1 MTTTM
6 INAQDIYSVCV
17 LHLSVLQF
25 CDIFTDIL
33 CSWVIII
40 IIIIIITLIITSVK
54 NHLYHRYSDSSCA
67 NL

>member
-1 MTTTM
+1 M

-33 CSWVIII
+33 CSWVI
-40 IIIIIITLIITSVK
+40 TLIIISE
-54 NHLYHRYSDSSCA
+54 
-67 NL
+67 